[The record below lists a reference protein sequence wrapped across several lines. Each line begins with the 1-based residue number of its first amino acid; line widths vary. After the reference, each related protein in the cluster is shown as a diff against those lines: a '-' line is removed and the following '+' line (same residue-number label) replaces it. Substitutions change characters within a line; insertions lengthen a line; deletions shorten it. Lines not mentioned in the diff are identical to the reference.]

1 VAVSNVS
8 EPSARASRQ
17 AEYIVAM
24 PEAVSFIVEVAGQP
38 FGHATLLMNQVDDTT
53 DEVFA
58 EFLDMLVFSTHAKRR
73 AAEALLL
80 QVAQE
85 FASRQNQPLVGHVV
99 VRNDSSGYEN
109 KLLERLRTQGWT
121 FSHKFMIS
129 RDR

>member
-1 VAVSNVS
+1 MSNVS

-58 EFLDMLVFSTHAKRR
+58 EFSTCWCSRRTRSGVRQRPFFSRSPK
-73 AAEALLL
+73 
-80 QVAQE
+80 
-85 FASRQNQPLVGHVV
+85 SSPVG
-99 VRNDSSGYEN
+99 RT